1 MILLVIY
8 AAVLPV
14 AVVLLLL
21 LGLAFI
27 LIPGGLGILTI
38 EYERAS
44 RWLRHAWDI
53 LLRTKPLTKKETL

>member
-1 MILLVIY
+1 MILLYLRRV
-8 AAVLPV
+8 PV